1 MDYFPIFIHTR
12 DRKVVFVGG
21 AEDIGHKLI
30 LLGKSSAH
38 RHVYGDISDPRVSA
52 MITSGEVTHHAMP
65 CWLGLMPSRFPPI
78 LLCGCRKMSGL
89 RQLHMRYRAISNGFY
104 MVDSFN

>member
-1 MDYFPIFIHTR
+1 MMDYFPIFIHVR

-21 AEDIGHKLI
+21 TEDIGHKLI

-52 MITSGEVTHHAMP
+52 MITSDEVN
-65 CWLGLMPSRFPPI
+65 
-78 LLCGCRKMSGL
+78 
-89 RQLHMRYRAISNGFY
+89 MRCPAGW
-104 MVDSFN
+104 V